1 MRAQD
6 EKIKGFNLLE
16 LIVVIVIIG
25 VLSAVGYPN
34 FNEWRKDRETR
45 SAVIQFNSLIQGI
58 YSQTQRGQY
67 AFVQVH
73 ISEEADGADRNIV
86 VTSKGMKAETLASL
100 LNNRN
105 SVWWTANRTPDY
117 ANICNITD
125 DAYWDDDPEQGA
137 DNIEVRQITLQGVA
151 TAWTGSVGAVCFGKN
166 DLWFSGNG
174 ELASSSPLSN
184 EVTVDNYL
192 FICDRSNTPI
202 QCNMDPVTGA
212 PRTEHGQ
219 LYAIEWSRFGNIS
232 VEKWYPPDVNNGEW
246 IYQQ

>member
-6 EKIKGFNLLE
+6 EKIKGFNILE
-16 LIVVIVIIG
+16 LIVVVLIIG
-25 VLSAVGYPN
+25 VLSAVGYPR
-34 FNEWRKDRETR
+34 FNDWRKDRETR
-45 SAVIQFNSLIQGI
+45 DAVIQIRSLIQGI

-125 DAYWDDDPEQGA
+125 DAYWDDDPEQGS

-151 TAWTGSVGAVCFGKN
+151 TTWTGRVGAVCFGKN

-202 QCNMDPVTGA
+202 QCDVDPTTGA
-212 PRTEHGQ
+212 PRTKHGQ

>member
-6 EKIKGFNLLE
+6 EKIKGFNILE
-16 LIVVIVIIG
+16 LIVVVLIIG
-25 VLSAVGYPN
+25 VLSAVGYPR
-34 FNEWRKDRETR
+34 FNDWRKDRETR
-45 SAVIQFNSLIQGI
+45 DAVIQIRSLIQGI

-105 SVWWTANRTPDY
+105 SVWWTASRTPDY

-125 DAYWDDDPEQGA
+125 DAYWDDDPEQGS

-151 TAWTGSVGAVCFGKN
+151 TTWTGSVGAVCFGKN

>member
-6 EKIKGFNLLE
+6 EKIKGFNILE
-16 LIVVIVIIG
+16 LIVVVLIIG
-25 VLSAVGYPN
+25 VLSAVGYPR
-34 FNEWRKDRETR
+34 FNDWRKDRETR
-45 SAVIQFNSLIQGI
+45 DAVIQIRSLIQGI

-125 DAYWDDDPEQGA
+125 DAYWDDDPEQGS

-151 TAWTGSVGAVCFGKN
+151 TTWTGRVGAVCFGKN

-202 QCNMDPVTGA
+202 QCNMDPATGA

>member
-6 EKIKGFNLLE
+6 EKIKGFNILE
-16 LIVVIVIIG
+16 LIVVVLIIG
-25 VLSAVGYPN
+25 VLSAVGYPR
-34 FNEWRKDRETR
+34 FNDWRKDRETR
-45 SAVIQFNSLIQGI
+45 DAVIQIRSLIQGI

-125 DAYWDDDPEQGA
+125 DAYWDDDPEQGS

-184 EVTVDNYL
+184 EVTVDIYL

>member
-6 EKIKGFNLLE
+6 EKIKGFSLLE
-16 LIVVIVIIG
+16 LLVVVVIIG
-25 VLSAVGYPN
+25 VISGVGYPK
-34 FNEWRKDRETR
+34 FNEWRIDRETR
-45 SAVIQFNSLIQGI
+45 SSVIKIKSLFDGI
-58 YSQTQRGQY
+58 NAQVKRGQY

-125 DAYWDDDPEQGA
+125 DAYWDDDPEQGS

-151 TAWTGSVGAVCFGKN
+151 TTWTGSVGAVCFGKN

-174 ELASSSPLSN
+174 ELASSSPTSN

>member
-6 EKIKGFNLLE
+6 EKIKGFNILE
-16 LIVVIVIIG
+16 LIVVVLIIG
-25 VLSAVGYPN
+25 VLSAVGYPR
-34 FNEWRKDRETR
+34 FNDWRKDRETR
-45 SAVIQFNSLIQGI
+45 DAVIQIRSLIQGI

-125 DAYWDDDPEQGA
+125 DAYWDDDPEQGS

-151 TAWTGSVGAVCFGKN
+151 TAWTGLVGAVCFGKN

-219 LYAIEWSRFGNIS
+219 LYAIEWARFGNIS

>member
-6 EKIKGFNLLE
+6 EKIKGFNILE
-16 LIVVIVIIG
+16 LIVVVLIIG
-25 VLSAVGYPN
+25 VLSAVGYPR
-34 FNEWRKDRETR
+34 FNDWRKDRETR
-45 SAVIQFNSLIQGI
+45 DAVIQIRSLIQGI

-67 AFVQVH
+67 AFVQVR

-125 DAYWDDDPEQGA
+125 DAYWDDDPEQGS

-151 TAWTGSVGAVCFGKN
+151 TTWTGRVGAVCFGKN

-174 ELASSSPLSN
+174 ELASSSPTSN

>member
-1 MRAQD
+1 MRALD
-6 EKIKGFNLLE
+6 ENIKGFNLIE
-16 LIVVIVIIG
+16 LLVVVILIG
-25 VLSAVGYPN
+25 VVSAIGYPN
-34 FNEWRKDRETR
+34 FNNWRSERETKD
-45 SAVIQFNSLIQGI
+45 SVIKIKSLIDGI
-58 YSQTQRGQY
+58 NAQVQRGRY

-105 SVWWTANRTPDY
+105 SVWWTASRTPDY
-117 ANICNITD
+117 ANICNVTD
-125 DAYWDDDPEQGA
+125 DAYWDDDPEQGS

-151 TAWTGSVGAVCFGKN
+151 TTWTGSVGAVCFGKN

-174 ELASSSPLSN
+174 ELASSSPTSN

-192 FICDRSNTPI
+192 FICDRSNTPF
-202 QCNMDPVTGA
+202 QCEVDPTTGA
-212 PRTEHGQ
+212 PRREHGQ

>member
-6 EKIKGFNLLE
+6 EKIKGFNILE
-16 LIVVIVIIG
+16 LIVVVLIIG
-25 VLSAVGYPN
+25 VLSAVGYPR
-34 FNEWRKDRETR
+34 FNDWRKDRETR
-45 SAVIQFNSLIQGI
+45 DAVIQIRSLIQGI

-67 AFVQVH
+67 AFVQVR
-73 ISEEADGADRNIV
+73 ISEEADGTDRNIV

-125 DAYWDDDPEQGA
+125 DAYWDDDPEQGS

-151 TAWTGSVGAVCFGKN
+151 TTWTGRVGAVCFGKN

-174 ELASSSPLSN
+174 ELASSSPTSN

>member
-6 EKIKGFNLLE
+6 EKIKGFNILE
-16 LIVVIVIIG
+16 LIVVVLIIG
-25 VLSAVGYPN
+25 VLSAVGYPR
-34 FNEWRKDRETR
+34 FNDWRKDRETR
-45 SAVIQFNSLIQGI
+45 DAVIQIRSLIQGI

-125 DAYWDDDPEQGA
+125 DAYWDDDPEQGS

-184 EVTVDNYL
+184 EVTVGNYL

>member
-6 EKIKGFNLLE
+6 EKIKGFNILE
-16 LIVVIVIIG
+16 LIVVVLIIG
-25 VLSAVGYPN
+25 VLSAVGYPR
-34 FNEWRKDRETR
+34 FNDWRKDRETR
-45 SAVIQFNSLIQGI
+45 DAVIQIRSLIQGI

-105 SVWWTANRTPDY
+105 SVWWTASRTPDY

-125 DAYWDDDPEQGA
+125 DAYWDDDPDQGS

-151 TAWTGSVGAVCFGKN
+151 TTWTGRVGAVCFGKN

-219 LYAIEWSRFGNIS
+219 LYAIEWTRFGNIS

>member
-6 EKIKGFNLLE
+6 EKIKGFNILE
-16 LIVVIVIIG
+16 LIVVVLIIG
-25 VLSAVGYPN
+25 VLSAVGYPR
-34 FNEWRKDRETR
+34 FNDWRKDRETR
-45 SAVIQFNSLIQGI
+45 DAVIQIRSLIQGI

-125 DAYWDDDPEQGA
+125 DAYWDDDPEQGS

-151 TAWTGSVGAVCFGKN
+151 TACLLYT
-166 DLWFSGNG
+166 
-174 ELASSSPLSN
+174 SPSPR
-184 EVTVDNYL
+184 DN
-192 FICDRSNTPI
+192 R
-202 QCNMDPVTGA
+202 
-212 PRTEHGQ
+212 
-219 LYAIEWSRFGNIS
+219 
-232 VEKWYPPDVNNGEW
+232 
-246 IYQQ
+246 

>member
-6 EKIKGFNLLE
+6 EKIKGFNILE
-16 LIVVIVIIG
+16 LIVVVLIIG
-25 VLSAVGYPN
+25 VLSAVGYPR
-34 FNEWRKDRETR
+34 FNDWRKDRETR
-45 SAVIQFNSLIQGI
+45 DAVIQIRSLIQGI

-105 SVWWTANRTPDY
+105 SVWWTASRTPDY

-125 DAYWDDDPEQGA
+125 DAYWDDDPEQGS
-137 DNIEVRQITLQGVA
+137 DNIEVRQITFQGVA
-151 TAWTGSVGAVCFGKN
+151 TTWTGLVGAVCFGKN

-174 ELASSSPLSN
+174 ELASSSPTSN

>member
-6 EKIKGFNLLE
+6 EKIKGFNILE
-16 LIVVIVIIG
+16 LIVVVLIIG
-25 VLSAVGYPN
+25 VLSAVGYPR
-34 FNEWRKDRETR
+34 FNDWRKDRETR
-45 SAVIQFNSLIQGI
+45 DAVIQIRSLIQGI

-125 DAYWDDDPEQGA
+125 DAYWDDDPEQGS

-151 TAWTGSVGAVCFGKN
+151 TTWTGRVGAVCFGKN

-174 ELASSSPLSN
+174 ELASSSPTSN

>member
-6 EKIKGFNLLE
+6 EKIKGFNILE
-16 LIVVIVIIG
+16 LIVVVLIIG
-25 VLSAVGYPN
+25 VLSAVGYPR
-34 FNEWRKDRETR
+34 FNDWRKDRETR
-45 SAVIQFNSLIQGI
+45 DAVIQIRSLIQGI

-202 QCNMDPVTGA
+202 QCNVDPTTGA
-212 PRTEHGQ
+212 PRTKHGQ

>member
-6 EKIKGFNLLE
+6 EKIKGFNILE
-16 LIVVIVIIG
+16 LIVVVLIIG
-25 VLSAVGYPN
+25 VLSAVGYPR
-34 FNEWRKDRETR
+34 FNDWRKDRETR
-45 SAVIQFNSLIQGI
+45 DAVIQIRSLIQGI

-100 LNNRN
+100 LTNRN

-125 DAYWDDDPEQGA
+125 DAYWDDDPEQGS

-151 TAWTGSVGAVCFGKN
+151 TTWTGRVGAVCFGKN

-202 QCNMDPVTGA
+202 QCDVDPTTGA
-212 PRTEHGQ
+212 PRTKHGQ

>member
-6 EKIKGFNLLE
+6 EKIKGFNILE
-16 LIVVIVIIG
+16 LIVVVLIIG
-25 VLSAVGYPN
+25 VLSAVGYPR
-34 FNEWRKDRETR
+34 FNDWRKDRETR
-45 SAVIQFNSLIQGI
+45 DAVIQIRSLIQGI

-125 DAYWDDDPEQGA
+125 DAYWDDDPEQGS

-151 TAWTGSVGAVCFGKN
+151 TTWTGLVGAVCFGKN

-174 ELASSSPLSN
+174 ELASSSPTSN

-202 QCNMDPVTGA
+202 QCDVDPTTGA
-212 PRTEHGQ
+212 PRTKHGQ

>member
-6 EKIKGFNLLE
+6 EKIKGFNILE
-16 LIVVIVIIG
+16 LIVVVLIIG
-25 VLSAVGYPN
+25 VLSAVGYPR
-34 FNEWRKDRETR
+34 FNDWRKDRETR
-45 SAVIQFNSLIQGI
+45 DAVIQIRSLIQGI

-67 AFVQVH
+67 AFVQVR

-125 DAYWDDDPEQGA
+125 DAYWDDDPEQGS

-151 TAWTGSVGAVCFGKN
+151 TTWTGLVGAVCFGKN

-174 ELASSSPLSN
+174 ELASSSPTSN

-192 FICDRSNTPI
+192 FICDRSNTPTSVTWI
-202 QCNMDPVTGA
+202 QQQAHLEQNMVNYMQLN
-212 PRTEHGQ
+212 GQ
-219 LYAIEWSRFGNIS
+219 DLVILVLKSGIL
-232 VEKWYPPDVNNGEW
+232 
-246 IYQQ
+246 QM

>member
-6 EKIKGFNLLE
+6 EKIKGFNILE
-16 LIVVIVIIG
+16 LIVVVLIIG
-25 VLSAVGYPN
+25 VLSAVGYPR
-34 FNEWRKDRETR
+34 FNDWRKDRETR
-45 SAVIQFNSLIQGI
+45 DAVIQIRSLIQGI

-151 TAWTGSVGAVCFGKN
+151 TAWTGTVGAVCFGKN

-174 ELASSSPLSN
+174 ELASSSPTSN

-202 QCNMDPVTGA
+202 QCDVDPTTGA
-212 PRTEHGQ
+212 PRTKHGQ

>member
-6 EKIKGFNLLE
+6 EKIKGFNILE
-16 LIVVIVIIG
+16 LIVVVLIIG
-25 VLSAVGYPN
+25 VLSAVGYPR
-34 FNEWRKDRETR
+34 FNDWRKDRETR
-45 SAVIQFNSLIQGI
+45 DAVIQIRSLIQGI

-125 DAYWDDDPEQGA
+125 DAYWDDDPEQGS

-151 TAWTGSVGAVCFGKN
+151 TTWTGRVGAVCFGKN

>member
-6 EKIKGFNLLE
+6 EKIKGFNILE
-16 LIVVIVIIG
+16 LIVVVLIIG
-25 VLSAVGYPN
+25 VLSAVGYPR
-34 FNEWRKDRETR
+34 FNDWRKDRETR
-45 SAVIQFNSLIQGI
+45 DAVIQIRSLIQGI

-105 SVWWTANRTPDY
+105 SVWWTASRTPDY

-125 DAYWDDDPEQGA
+125 DAYWDDDPDQGS

-151 TAWTGSVGAVCFGKN
+151 TTWTGRVGAVCFGKN

>member
-6 EKIKGFNLLE
+6 EKIKGFNILE
-16 LIVVIVIIG
+16 LIVVVLIIG
-25 VLSAVGYPN
+25 VLSAVGYPR
-34 FNEWRKDRETR
+34 FNDWRKDRETR
-45 SAVIQFNSLIQGI
+45 DAVIQIRSLIQGI

-105 SVWWTANRTPDY
+105 SVWWTASRTPDY
-117 ANICNITD
+117 ANICNVTD
-125 DAYWDDDPEQGA
+125 DAYWDDDPEQGS

-151 TAWTGSVGAVCFGKN
+151 TTWTGSVGAVCFGKN

>member
-6 EKIKGFNLLE
+6 EKIKGFNILE
-16 LIVVIVIIG
+16 LIVVVLIIG
-25 VLSAVGYPN
+25 VLSAVGYPR
-34 FNEWRKDRETR
+34 FNDWRKDRETR
-45 SAVIQFNSLIQGI
+45 DAVIQIRSLIQGI

-67 AFVQVH
+67 AFVQVR

-151 TAWTGSVGAVCFGKN
+151 TTWTGSVGAVCFGKN

>member
-6 EKIKGFNLLE
+6 EKIKGFNILE
-16 LIVVIVIIG
+16 LIVVVLIIG
-25 VLSAVGYPN
+25 VLSAVGYPR
-34 FNEWRKDRETR
+34 FNDWRKDRETR
-45 SAVIQFNSLIQGI
+45 DAVIQIRSLIQGI

-151 TAWTGSVGAVCFGKN
+151 TTWTGLVGAVCFGKN

-174 ELASSSPLSN
+174 ELASSSPTSN

-202 QCNMDPVTGA
+202 QCDVDPTTGE
-212 PRTEHGQ
+212 PLTEHGQ

-232 VEKWYPPDVNNGEW
+232 VEKWYPPDVDNGEW

>member
-6 EKIKGFNLLE
+6 EKIKGFNILE
-16 LIVVIVIIG
+16 LIVVVLIIG
-25 VLSAVGYPN
+25 VLSAVGYPR
-34 FNEWRKDRETR
+34 FNDWRKDRETR
-45 SAVIQFNSLIQGI
+45 DAVIQIRSLIQGI

-67 AFVQVH
+67 AFVQVR

-125 DAYWDDDPEQGA
+125 DAYWDDDPEQGS

>member
-6 EKIKGFNLLE
+6 EKIKGFNILE
-16 LIVVIVIIG
+16 LIVVVLIIG
-25 VLSAVGYPN
+25 VLSAVGYPR
-34 FNEWRKDRETR
+34 FNDWRKDRETR
-45 SAVIQFNSLIQGI
+45 DAVIQIRSLIQGI

-151 TAWTGSVGAVCFGKN
+151 TTWTGRVGAVCFGKN

>member
-6 EKIKGFNLLE
+6 EKIKGFNILE
-16 LIVVIVIIG
+16 LIVVVLIIG
-25 VLSAVGYPN
+25 VLSAVGYPR
-34 FNEWRKDRETR
+34 FNDWRKDRETR
-45 SAVIQFNSLIQGI
+45 DAVIQIRSLIQGI

-125 DAYWDDDPEQGA
+125 DAYWDDDPEQGS

-151 TAWTGSVGAVCFGKN
+151 TTWTGNEGAVCFGKN

-174 ELASSSPLSN
+174 ELASSSPTSN

-202 QCNMDPVTGA
+202 QCDVDPKTGA

>member
-6 EKIKGFNLLE
+6 EKIKGFNILE
-16 LIVVIVIIG
+16 LIVVVLIIG
-25 VLSAVGYPN
+25 VLSAVGYPR
-34 FNEWRKDRETR
+34 FNDWRKDRETR
-45 SAVIQFNSLIQGI
+45 DAVIQIRSLIQGI

-105 SVWWTANRTPDY
+105 SVWWTASRTPDY
-117 ANICNITD
+117 ANICNVTD
-125 DAYWDDDPEQGA
+125 DAYWDDDPEQGS

-151 TAWTGSVGAVCFGKN
+151 TTWTGSVGAVCFGKN

-174 ELASSSPLSN
+174 ELASSSPTSN

>member
-6 EKIKGFNLLE
+6 EKIKGFNILE
-16 LIVVIVIIG
+16 LIVVVLIIG
-25 VLSAVGYPN
+25 VLSAVGYPR
-34 FNEWRKDRETR
+34 FNDWRKDRETR
-45 SAVIQFNSLIQGI
+45 DAVIQIRSLIQGI

-125 DAYWDDDPEQGA
+125 DAYWDDDPEQGS

-151 TAWTGSVGAVCFGKN
+151 TTWTGSVGAVCFGKN

-202 QCNMDPVTGA
+202 QCDVDPTTGA
-212 PRTEHGQ
+212 PRTKHGQ

>member
-6 EKIKGFNLLE
+6 EKIKGFNILE
-16 LIVVIVIIG
+16 LIVVVLIIG
-25 VLSAVGYPN
+25 VLSAVGYPR
-34 FNEWRKDRETR
+34 FNDWRKDRETR
-45 SAVIQFNSLIQGI
+45 DAVIQIRSLIQGI

-125 DAYWDDDPEQGA
+125 DAYWDDDPEQGS

-151 TAWTGSVGAVCFGKN
+151 TTWTGLVGAVCFGKN

-174 ELASSSPLSN
+174 ELASSSPTSN

-202 QCNMDPVTGA
+202 QCDVDPTTGE
-212 PRTEHGQ
+212 PLKEHGQ

-232 VEKWYPPDVNNGEW
+232 VEKWYPPDVDNGEW

>member
-6 EKIKGFNLLE
+6 EKIKGFNILE
-16 LIVVIVIIG
+16 LIVVVLIIG
-25 VLSAVGYPN
+25 VLSAVGYPR
-34 FNEWRKDRETR
+34 FNDWRKDRETR
-45 SAVIQFNSLIQGI
+45 DAVIQIRSLIQGI

-125 DAYWDDDPEQGA
+125 DAYWDDDPEQGS

-202 QCNMDPVTGA
+202 QCNVDPTTGA
-212 PRTEHGQ
+212 PRTKHGQ

>member
-45 SAVIQFNSLIQGI
+45 SAVIQIKSLIQGI

-67 AFVQVH
+67 AFVQVR

-125 DAYWDDDPEQGA
+125 DAYWDDDPEQGS

-151 TAWTGSVGAVCFGKN
+151 TTWTGSVGAVCFGKN

-174 ELASSSPLSN
+174 ELASSSPTSN

>member
-6 EKIKGFNLLE
+6 EKIKGFNILE
-16 LIVVIVIIG
+16 LIVVVLIIG
-25 VLSAVGYPN
+25 VLSAVGYPR
-34 FNEWRKDRETR
+34 FNDWRKDRETR
-45 SAVIQFNSLIQGI
+45 DAVIQIRSLIQGI

-67 AFVQVH
+67 AFVQVR
-73 ISEEADGADRNIV
+73 ISEEADGTDRNIV

-125 DAYWDDDPEQGA
+125 DAYWDDDPEQGS

-192 FICDRSNTPI
+192 FICDRSNTPF
-202 QCNMDPVTGA
+202 QCEVDPTTGA
-212 PRTEHGQ
+212 PRREHGQ

>member
-6 EKIKGFNLLE
+6 EKIKGFNILE
-16 LIVVIVIIG
+16 LIVVVLIIG
-25 VLSAVGYPN
+25 VLSAVGYPR
-34 FNEWRKDRETR
+34 FNDWRKDRETR
-45 SAVIQFNSLIQGI
+45 DAVIQIRSLIQGI

-125 DAYWDDDPEQGA
+125 DAYWDDDPEQGS

-174 ELASSSPLSN
+174 ELASSSPPSN

>member
-6 EKIKGFNLLE
+6 EKIKGFNILE
-16 LIVVIVIIG
+16 LIVVVLIIG
-25 VLSAVGYPN
+25 VLSAVGYPR
-34 FNEWRKDRETR
+34 FNDWRKDRETR
-45 SAVIQFNSLIQGI
+45 DAVIQIRSLIQGI

-125 DAYWDDDPEQGA
+125 DAYWDDDPEQGS
-137 DNIEVRQITLQGVA
+137 DNIEVRQITLKGVA
-151 TAWTGSVGAVCFGKN
+151 TTWTGTVGAVCFGKN

-174 ELASSSPLSN
+174 ELASSSPTSN

>member
-6 EKIKGFNLLE
+6 EKIKGFNILE
-16 LIVVIVIIG
+16 LIVVVLIIG
-25 VLSAVGYPN
+25 VLSAVGYPR
-34 FNEWRKDRETR
+34 FNDWRKDRETR
-45 SAVIQFNSLIQGI
+45 DAVIQIRSLIQGI